1 MTARI
6 GRKMHAPAH
15 ITATWRQH
23 LPLLAKWMLRTL
35 AMMLVACAVLVVA
48 LS

>member
-6 GRKMHAPAH
+6 GRKMHAPTH
-15 ITATWRQH
+15 ITSTWRQH
-23 LPLLAKWMLRTL
+23 LPLLAVWMLRAVAIT
-35 AMMLVACAVLVVA
+35 LVACAVLVAA

>member
-6 GRKMHAPAH
+6 GRKMHAPTH
-15 ITATWRQH
+15 ITATWRQN
-23 LPLLAKWMLRTL
+23 LPLLAAWMLRTL
-35 AMMLVACAVLVVA
+35 ALMLAACAVLVVA

>member
-6 GRKMHAPAH
+6 GRKMIDREH
-15 ITATWRQH
+15 ITETWRQH
-23 LPLLAKWMLRTL
+23 LPLLAAWMLRAVAIT
-35 AMMLVACAVLVVA
+35 LVACAVLVAA